1 MPSHSSQGSSETA
14 VRRFQEF
21 LASKVAPISGW
32 LHDEAALLTA
42 HLARAQRASGLSGP
56 TLEIGVFK
64 GKYLSVLYE
73 LSKPAEIVVGVDLF
87 IGASGIALALVLD
100 DVRGNIA
107 KACGDAARLKLLV
120 ANSLEITAQAL
131 RERAGSSQFR
141 FISIDG
147 GHTREIVRN
156 DMALA
161 HSLLQPG
168 GIIALDDAFNHTT
181 PGVIE
186 GTAEFFLRSTPALAP
201 FAHCY
206 NKLFFTTP
214 EHHRRYLDET
224 RRLVD
229 EVAWLPAHE
238 RTRRWITENRAIGF
252 TPEMFGF
259 EIIPFL

>member
-1 MPSHSSQGSSETA
+1 MPSHSSEGSSETA

-21 LASKVAPISGW
+21 LASKVAPIPGW

-64 GKYLSVLYE
+64 GKYLSVLYK
-73 LSKPAEIVVGVDLF
+73 LSEPTEIVVGVDLF
-87 IGASGIALALVLD
+87 IGALNTHPVVNE
-100 DVRGNIA
+100 VRANISN
-107 KACGDAARLKLLV
+107 ACGDAARLRLMV
-120 ANSLEITAQAL
+120 ADSLEITADAL
-131 RERAGSSQFR
+131 REKGGSSQFR

-147 GHTREIVRN
+147 GHTREVVRN
-156 DMALA
+156 DIALA

-186 GTAEFFLRSTPALAP
+186 GTAEFFLRSAPALAP

-206 NKLFFTTP
+206 NKLFLTTP
-214 EHHRRYLDET
+214 SHHRRYLDET

-252 TPEMFGF
+252 TPEMFGY

>member
-21 LASKVAPISGW
+21 LASKVAPIPGW

-64 GKYLSVLYE
+64 GKYLSVLYA
-73 LSKPAEIVVGVDLF
+73 LSEPAEIVVGVDLF
-87 IGASGIALALVLD
+87 IGAVD
-100 DVRGNIA
+100 TQPVVDEVRTNISN
-107 KACGDAARLKLLV
+107 ACGDAAKLRLLV

-131 RERAGSSQFR
+131 CEQAGSSQFR

-147 GHTREIVRN
+147 VHTREVVRN

-168 GIIALDDAFNHTT
+168 GVIALDDAFNHTT

-206 NKLFFTTP
+206 NKLFLTTP

-224 RRLVD
+224 RRLID
-229 EVAWLPAHE
+229 EVPWLPAHE
-238 RTRRWITENRAIGF
+238 RTRHWITENRAIGY

-259 EIIPFL
+259 EILPFL